1 MKVLLK
7 YYFIVEIGQL
17 KSLQTLNLVNNKIA
31 ILPRELGQCMK
42 LQTLQI
48 DGNRIQ
54 FLIKELMRLPSLQ
67 EISASRNK
75 LLYIPFGK
83 FSIFLISFHFL
94 EFATLV
100 VPNL

>member
-1 MKVLLK
+1 MNVKLK
-7 YYFIVEIGQL
+7 YYLTVEIGQL
-17 KSLQTLNLVNNKIA
+17 KCLQTLNLVNNKIEM
-31 ILPRELGQCMK
+31 LPRELGQCTK

-54 FLIKELMRLPSLQ
+54 FLIEELMRLPSLQ

-83 FSIFLISFHFL
+83 FSLYIFVYLSIS
-94 EFATLV
+94 
-100 VPNL
+100 